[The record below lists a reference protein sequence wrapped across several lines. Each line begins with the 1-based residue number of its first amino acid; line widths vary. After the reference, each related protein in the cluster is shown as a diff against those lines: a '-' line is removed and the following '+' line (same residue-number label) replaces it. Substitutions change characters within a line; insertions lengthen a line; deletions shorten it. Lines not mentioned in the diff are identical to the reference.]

1 MTQPVNTPR
10 SRRMPIGQDLD
21 VLLMLSII
29 NHDDDTFDGDTED
42 YVLDDDSRWLGLLKI
57 EVPRSPGIEKLPS
70 LNIHWSENI

>member
-1 MTQPVNTPR
+1 
-10 SRRMPIGQDLD
+10 MPIGQDLD

-29 NHDDDTFDGDTED
+29 NHDDDTFDDDTED

-57 EVPRSPGIEKLPS
+57 EVPRSPGIETLPS